1 MNRGAFI
8 EVSVLKPSVEIEE
21 NGPHNFVSTLRDND
35 LDLVPLT
42 IETLQANIT
51 TLCNL
56 ACVHCH
62 VDASPKRTEQM
73 DLRTVD
79 KCLEILARH
88 DAIKNLDLT
97 GGAPELNPY
106 FDYFVTEARRLGKH
120 VIVRHN
126 LTVTFDG
133 NPQTHE
139 SKRYLP
145 GFFAT
150 NRVEVIASLP
160 CYLEQNTDKQRGR
173 GVFGKSIESIELLNA
188 QGYGIE
194 DTGLDLNLVYN
205 PLGASLPP
213 PQESLESEYKKELFN
228 QYGIRFNNLYVMT
241 NMPVRRFRRWLER
254 SGSYEQYM
262 TILVNAFNR
271 EAAKGVMCRT
281 LLSVGY
287 DGRLYDC
294 DFNQMLG
301 MQISN
306 GEPKTVFDFDFD
318 ELVNR
323 EIRFS
328 SHCFGCTAGCG
339 SSCGG
344 VLMT

>member
-1 MNRGAFI
+1 MI
-8 EVSVLKPSVEIEE
+8 EVPTLHSSVETERNE
-21 NGPHNFVSTLRDND
+21 QYDFSAALRKNEIDH
-35 LDLVPLT
+35 VPLT
-42 IETLQANIT
+42 METLQANIT

-62 VDASPKRTEQM
+62 VDASPKRSEQM

-79 KCLEILARH
+79 QCLEILARH
-88 DAIKNLDLT
+88 DGIKNLDLT
-97 GGAPELNPY
+97 GGAPELNPH
-106 FDYFVTEARRLGKH
+106 FDYFVTEARKLGKH
-120 VIVRHN
+120 VMVRHN

-133 NPQTHE
+133 NPRTHE

-145 GFFAT
+145 GFFAA

-160 CYLEQNTDKQRGR
+160 CYIEQNTDKQRGR
-173 GVFGKSIESIELLNA
+173 GVFNKSIESIRLLNEE
-188 QGYGIE
+188 GYGA
-194 DTGLDLNLVYN
+194 DGSGLDLHLVYN

-213 PQESLESEYKKELFN
+213 PQGPLEAEYKRELYD
-228 QYGIRFNNLYVMT
+228 QHGIRFNRLYIMT
-241 NMPVRRFRRWLER
+241 NMPVHRFKQWLQR
-254 SGSYEQYM
+254 SGSYEHYM
-262 TILVNAFNR
+262 TKLVHAFNP
-271 EAAKGVMCRT
+271 EAAEGVMCRT

-301 MQISN
+301 MQICN
-306 GEPKTVFDFDFD
+306 NEPATVFNFDYA
-318 ELVNR
+318 ELQQR

-344 VLMT
+344 ALMA

>member
-1 MNRGAFI
+1 MI
-8 EVSVLKPSVEIEE
+8 EVPILQPSVTIEE
-21 NGPHNFVSTLRDND
+21 NGSHDFVSTLVDNA
-35 LDLVPLT
+35 LDLAPLT

-88 DAIKNLDLT
+88 ERIKNLDLT
-97 GGAPELNPY
+97 GGAPELNPH
-106 FDYFVTEARRLGKH
+106 FDYFVTEARKLGKH
-120 VIVRHN
+120 VMVRHN

-145 GFFAT
+145 AFFAA
-150 NRVEVIASLP
+150 NGVEVIASLP
-160 CYLEQNTDKQRGR
+160 CYLELNTDRQRGK
-173 GVFGKSIESIELLNA
+173 GVFSKSIDSIRLLNA
-188 QGYGIE
+188 EGYGTE
-194 DTGLDLNLVYN
+194 GTGLELNLVYN

-213 PQESLESEYKKELFN
+213 PQMSLEAEYKKELLN
-228 QYGIRFNNLYVMT
+228 QYGIRFNRLYTMT
-241 NMPVRRFRRWLER
+241 NMPVHRFKRWLQR

-262 TILVNAFNR
+262 TTLVNAFNP
-271 EAAKGVMCRT
+271 EAAEGVMCRT

-306 GEPKTVFDFDFD
+306 GEPRTVFNFDFD

-344 VLMT
+344 VLMAQKSQA